1 MRTRK
6 KIFFFLYFLIATW
19 TTVIQCRIAH
29 NNNKNTCSKP
39 YYFVQSCDLYLI
51 CKSSWKHYLV
61 AMPCLLIET
70 MIKRMSYN
78 KLLPNSCH
86 LYNFYYTF
94 FIVLFLTAKFL
105 CVIVIN
111 NLFNSIENTYYKRV
125 AHLIHL
131 LSEYECNLNKTTLTC
146 NLTKLLALVTKK
158 KKETPTVAKN
168 FL

>member
-1 MRTRK
+1 MQ
-6 KIFFFLYFLIATW
+6 KIIFFLYFLIATW

-29 NNNKNTCSKP
+29 NNNKNTYSKP

-51 CKSSWKHYLV
+51 CKSSWNYLV
-61 AMPCLLIET
+61 ATPCLLIET

-131 LSEYECNLNKTTLTC
+131 LSEYRCNLNKTTLTC

-158 KKETPTVAKN
+158 KEKETPTAAKD

>member
-1 MRTRK
+1 
-6 KIFFFLYFLIATW
+6 
-19 TTVIQCRIAH
+19 
-29 NNNKNTCSKP
+29 
-39 YYFVQSCDLYLI
+39 
-51 CKSSWKHYLV
+51 
-61 AMPCLLIET
+61 

-86 LYNFYYTF
+86 QYNFYYTF

-131 LSEYECNLNKTTLTC
+131 LSEYERNLNKTTLTC
-146 NLTKLLALVTKK
+146 NLMKLLTLVTKK
-158 KKETPTVAKN
+158 KEKETPTVAKN